1 MAVRRLA
8 SLLNKEVDMIAEKVA
23 SLADHRRRLAA
34 SRFEAA
40 IMKFLVMG
48 GTKERAH
55 EIIEAAASAESPEAL
70 DAAIR
75 QLEEGDAT

>member
-1 MAVRRLA
+1 
-8 SLLNKEVDMIAEKVA
+8 
-23 SLADHRRRLAA
+23 
-34 SRFEAA
+34 
-40 IMKFLVMG
+40 MG